1 MKIVQRFV
9 LLLYFFCIFPS
20 AIGASGTDL
29 FIDTTE
35 PIPSAWETVNSAIVL
50 RQRPVLIQFE
60 MLDPDHYEQLDL
72 NFFEDVHLS
81 VVLDHLEENGPDGSA
96 WIGSVVSDSGGTATF
111 VFTDNQLTGTV
122 RLNSLAYQV
131 RHIEG
136 ELHLVREIRLPQSVV
151 NSMAALTGPSGE
163 ETEVVNLVNLER
175 EINNLH
181 PLQYDSL
188 LYAAALGHS
197 QDMAQQNYF
206 NHTSLDGR
214 TPGTRISQA
223 GYSWNTYGE
232 NIAAGYSTPQAVM
245 EGWMKSPGHR
255 ANILRSSFCDIGVGY
270 AYSSA
275 SSFRNYWTQDFGRK
289 KNVSACSSIQ
299 EYTISASAGLHGN
312 ISPAGTVTVAQGG
325 SRTFTITADPG
336 YRIADVF
343 VDGQS
348 VGARQQYTFSNVT
361 TNHTIE
367 ASFDIIVN
375 QEYSILAVTG
385 LHGSISPVGTVTVL
399 SGGSRTF
406 TITADPGYR
415 IAEVIV
421 DGQSVGAPKQYTFR
435 NVTANH
441 KIEAYFE
448 IIEIQEYTISASA
461 GVHGSISPAGTVTV
475 LSGGSRTFTIT
486 ADPGYR
492 IADVIVDGQA
502 VGASQRYTF
511 SNVNANHTI
520 EAHFEIIDIQEYTIS
535 ASAGSNG
542 TITPSGT
549 VNVVPGRSV
558 MFSIKADPGYR
569 VMDVIVDG
577 RSLGPRFW
585 YIFSNVND
593 DHSIEAVFERSM
605 NRGRFAPWIRLL
617 LDK

>member
-175 EINNLH
+175 QINNLH
-181 PLQYDSL
+181 PLQWDSL

-270 AYSSA
+270 AYSAA

-289 KNVSACSSIQ
+289 KNVSACSSTQ

-336 YRIADVF
+336 YRIADVI

-361 TNHTIE
+361 ANHTIE
-367 ASFDIIVN
+367 AHFDIIVN
-375 QEYSILAVTG
+375 QEYSISALAG
-385 LHGSISPVGTVTVL
+385 LHGSISPVGTVTV
-399 SGGSRTF
+399 
-406 TITADPGYR
+406 
-415 IAEVIV
+415 V
-421 DGQSVGAPKQYTFR
+421 
-435 NVTANH
+435 
-441 KIEAYFE
+441 
-448 IIEIQEYTISASA
+448 
-461 GVHGSISPAGTVTV
+461 
-475 LSGGSRTFTIT
+475 SGGSRTFTIT

-492 IADVIVDGQA
+492 IADVIVDGQS
-502 VGASQRYTF
+502 VGARQQYTF
-511 SNVNANHTI
+511 SNVTANHTI
-520 EAHFEIIDIQEYTIS
+520 EVDFDIIGIQEYTIS

-542 TITPSGT
+542 TITPSGSVT
-549 VNVVPGRSV
+549 VVPGEQVDVQHNSRSRL
-558 MFSIKADPGYR
+558 SRAGCDRRRPI
-569 VMDVIVDG
+569 DG
-577 RSLGPRFW
+577 CS
-585 YIFSNVND
+585 
-593 DHSIEAVFERSM
+593 
-605 NRGRFAPWIRLL
+605 
-617 LDK
+617 